1 MLYVL
6 IGFLIVAKIDDA
18 TKTGETQE
26 LPAIPISPLLALDKT
41 GIIRFFGMGAMG
53 NFTDSE
59 GDINIL
65 LTENPESLN
74 DYFDSGPFV
83 AGYLFSNQTLQY
95 NATEKSQFAL
105 QIGLQLFGGSTE
117 PFEIWLQQFPYVA
130 QAFRTDVLLLPMMMV
145 FGFSGVIFS
154 VLDLLNLKADNIVS
168 QFRVAGISELT
179 AYLGV
184 LLYKVSSTFL
194 PFFFLVL
201 FLGYFTESTLFGN
214 GGRWLAA
221 IMTMLLYVYSTAP
234 LGALIAKKFITRD
247 FKSAASIFPGGCF

>member
-6 IGFLIVAKIDDA
+6 VGFLIVARIDDI
-18 TKTGETQE
+18 TETGETRS
-26 LPAIPISPLLALDKT
+26 LPAIPITPALALVNRDV
-41 GIIRFFGMGAMG
+41 IRFFGLGAIG
-53 NFTDSE
+53 NFTGVE
-59 GDINIL
+59 GDTNIL
-65 LTENPESLN
+65 LLENPESLN
-74 DYFDSGPFV
+74 EYFQLGPFLS
-83 AGYLFSNQTLQY
+83 GYLSSNQTLQY
-95 NATEKSQFAL
+95 NATENNFAL

-117 PFEIWLQQFPYVA
+117 PFEVWLQQFPYVA

-168 QFRVAGISELT
+168 QFRVTGISELT

-194 PFFFLVL
+194 PFFILVI
-201 FLGYFTESTLFGN
+201 FLGYATDSTLFGN

-247 FKSAASIFPGGCF
+247 FKAAATLFPGT